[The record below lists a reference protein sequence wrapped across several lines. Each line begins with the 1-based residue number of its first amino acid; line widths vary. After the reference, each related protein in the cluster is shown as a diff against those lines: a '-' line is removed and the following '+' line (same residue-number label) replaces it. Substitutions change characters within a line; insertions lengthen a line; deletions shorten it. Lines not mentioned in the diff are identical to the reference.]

1 VTGGREFVFTPRNG
15 LYSYLGVNDANRA
28 DGAGGH
34 SMVSTVKNNE
44 TLYSQREI
52 SKAKE
57 AKEFLRR
64 LGYPSVQS
72 ACYLVNKGDI
82 VNCPVTSRD
91 IIRARSVYYG
101 PELGEIKGKLTQ
113 SKDQSETLSEPSSVT
128 VRATQQIY
136 VDIIFIHGDPF
147 LISVTMPLILI
158 QVYNLKTKRLEAII
172 RKGLKTQLRTLT
184 LLRSKVESIH
194 SEGGV
199 EALVDHFVAPGIS
212 FNPSEPE
219 HHQPT
224 VNRQIRVVKEQA
236 RGIVSVLTLTLPR
249 N

>member
-1 VTGGREFVFTPRNG
+1 
-15 LYSYLGVNDANRA
+15 
-28 DGAGGH
+28 
-34 SMVSTVKNNE
+34 MVSTVKNNE
-44 TLYSQREI
+44 TFYSQREI

-72 ACYLVNKGDI
+72 ACNLVNKGDI

-101 PELGEIKGKLTQ
+101 PELEEIKGKLTQ

-158 QVYNLKTKRLEAII
+158 QVYNLETKRLETII

-194 SEGGV
+194 SDGEGGV

-212 FNPSEPE
+212 FNPSDTE
-219 HHQPT
+219 HHQPA
-224 VNRQIRVVKEQA
+224 VDRQIRVVKEQA
-236 RGIVSVLTLTLPR
+236 RGIVSVLTFKLPR